1 MFVHQCI
8 DYFSYARFVNTQS
21 AWNVWPFT
29 MLSITW
35 LYSSIFLCSVC
46 LLLRCHYS
54 VMALLS
60 SSHGWLLTETVAGVK
75 KHSFSAC
82 HRLVA
87 TSRCQHC
94 IDKIVSNVWSF
105 VPSEIIY
112 LSRENSPF
120 IIKKKRKET
129 LIVSF
134 KISFIVISL
143 KSG

>member
-21 AWNVWPFT
+21 AWNVWLFT
-29 MLSITW
+29 MLSIMW
-35 LYSSIFLCSVC
+35 FYSSIFLCLAVC

-105 VPSEIIY
+105 VRSEIIY

-120 IIKKKRKET
+120 IIKKKKKKE
-129 LIVSF
+129 
-134 KISFIVISL
+134 K
-143 KSG
+143 KYQ